1 MVISPFGPGLWRV
14 LGNGEDKTLSY
25 PFHLWEGEAFI
36 MKNGNSLVLTKRV
49 LTIIFH
55 KKPLSRHRCYDMA
68 QDLGKSFTFETDRKK
83 VKLSLSSVAG
93 LYA

>member
-55 KKPLSRHRCYDMA
+55 KTNVMTWSKFLA
-68 QDLGKSFTFETDRKK
+68 K
-83 VKLSLSSVAG
+83 VSLLKLIEKGLNYLFSPVAG